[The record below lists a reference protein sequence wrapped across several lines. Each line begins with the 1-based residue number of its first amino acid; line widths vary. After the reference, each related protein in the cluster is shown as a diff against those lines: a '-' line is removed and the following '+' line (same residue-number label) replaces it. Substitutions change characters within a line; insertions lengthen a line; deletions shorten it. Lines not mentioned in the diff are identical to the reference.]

1 MMLLRIIRNP
11 KQIYPFLKRRKF
23 DWSFLPGVCWGMTLL
38 SFLWFIVLRYVL
50 HKRSG
55 SFNALL
61 NTYHSLFKVHPYN
74 ALVFRLQQA
83 VTKVIGRDISNEG
96 LGYFHL
102 MEDKNFFNR
111 DLRFYI
117 KHGGIV
123 LKTPRFI
130 VDRLIEKGV
139 LLLKYT
145 ESFRLFRHS
154 VHMPSIL
161 QHYLLI
167 LEPSWSEFI
176 KPDILYFTQFEGQ
189 SIIVM
194 APEKR
199 DYDFLQTLGTNLIP
213 VSYGCGDWVN
223 PAIFR
228 PLHDQGKRYD
238 AVMIA
243 RWAIYKRHHVLFRV
257 LRELRD
263 PSFKVAL
270 VADPWPANREE
281 VEKLMDVY
289 GVRDNINIFENL
301 RAEEVNEVMNQ
312 SKVNL
317 LLSLQ
322 EGGNRSLFEGFFAD
336 VPGLAL
342 KNNIGIPKDYFTPQT
357 GKLIKE
363 KDLKSELLYFREHW
377 HDFNPRA
384 WAETNIAPEITT
396 TKLNELLK
404 HLAYQRGEE
413 WAQDLI
419 AKCNCPN
426 LMYYPNG
433 IVRQE
438 MPSYEDIL
446 RQYSLQKIL

>member
-1 MMLLRIIRNP
+1 MHNYSR
-11 KQIYPFLKRRKF
+11 
-23 DWSFLPGVCWGMTLL
+23 SF
-38 SFLWFIVLRYVL
+38 
-50 HKRSG
+50 H
-55 SFNALL
+55 ALL
-61 NTYHSLFKVHPYN
+61 NIYRSLFKVNPYN
-74 ALVFRLQQA
+74 AFVSKLQQG
-83 VTKVIGRDISNEG
+83 VIKMIGRDISNEG
-96 LGYFHL
+96 PGYFQW
-102 MEDKNFFNR
+102 MEDKNFFGR
-111 DLRFYI
+111 DLRFFI

-123 LKTPRFI
+123 LKTPRLIGDRI
-130 VDRLIEKGV
+130 VEKGV

-145 ESFRLFRHS
+145 ESFRLFRHTLHLPS
-154 VHMPSIL
+154 VL
-161 QHYLLI
+161 EHYVLV
-167 LEPSWSEFI
+167 LEPSWSGFI
-176 KPDILYFTQFEGQ
+176 KSDILYFTQFEGQ

-223 PAIFR
+223 PSIFR
-228 PLHDQGKRYD
+228 PLNDQGKCYD

-243 RWAIYKRHHVLFRV
+243 RWAIYKRHHVLFHV
-257 LRELRD
+257 LRKLRD

-281 VEKLMDVY
+281 LEKLMDVY
-289 GVRDNINIFENL
+289 GVRENIDIFENL
-301 RAEEVNEVMNQ
+301 RAEEVNKVMNQ

-357 GKLIKE
+357 GKLIEE
-363 KDLKSELLYFREHW
+363 KNLKSELLYFREHW
-377 HDFNPRA
+377 HNFNPRA
-384 WAETNIAPEITT
+384 WAEANITPEITT
-396 TKLNELLK
+396 TKLNQLLK
-404 HLAYQRGEE
+404 RLAYQRGEE
-413 WAQDLI
+413 WTQDLV

-433 IVRQE
+433 IVGQE
-438 MPSYEDIL
+438 MPSYEKIL
-446 RQYSLQKIL
+446 GQYSFQKIF

>member
-1 MMLLRIIRNP
+1 MHNYSR
-11 KQIYPFLKRRKF
+11 
-23 DWSFLPGVCWGMTLL
+23 SF
-38 SFLWFIVLRYVL
+38 
-50 HKRSG
+50 H
-55 SFNALL
+55 ALL
-61 NTYHSLFKVHPYN
+61 NIYRSLFKVNPYN
-74 ALVFRLQQA
+74 AFVSKLQQG
-83 VTKVIGRDISNEG
+83 VIKMIGRDISNEG
-96 LGYFHL
+96 PGYFQW
-102 MEDKNFFNR
+102 MEDKNFFGR
-111 DLRFYI
+111 DLRFFI

-123 LKTPRFI
+123 LKTPRLIGDRI
-130 VDRLIEKGV
+130 VEKGV

-145 ESFRLFRHS
+145 ESFRLFRHTLHLPS
-154 VHMPSIL
+154 VL
-161 QHYLLI
+161 EHYVLV
-167 LEPSWSEFI
+167 LEPSWSGFI
-176 KPDILYFTQFEGQ
+176 KSDILYFTQFEGQ

-223 PAIFR
+223 PSIFR
-228 PLHDQGKRYD
+228 PLNDQGKCYD

-243 RWAIYKRHHVLFRV
+243 RWAIYKRHHVLFHV
-257 LRELRD
+257 LRKLRD

-289 GVRDNINIFENL
+289 GVRENIDIFENL
-301 RAEEVNEVMNQ
+301 RAEEVNKVMNQ

-357 GKLIKE
+357 GKLIEE
-363 KDLKSELLYFREHW
+363 KNLKSELLYFREHW
-377 HDFNPRA
+377 HNFNPRA
-384 WAETNIAPEITT
+384 WAEANITPEITT
-396 TKLNELLK
+396 TKLNQLLK
-404 HLAYQRGEE
+404 RLAYQRGEE
-413 WAQDLI
+413 WTQDLV

-433 IVRQE
+433 IVGQE
-438 MPSYEDIL
+438 MPSYEKIL
-446 RQYSLQKIL
+446 GQYSFQKIF